1 MTAPEHYQKC
11 TAIIEPKDLLQYFPF
26 FLGNAVKYILRY
38 PYKGQ
43 AYSDL
48 VKALDY
54 LEWAKERKES
64 PEYGAFYL
72 VPAFKNEI
80 LNTLIPKTAIEP
92 INYDDAIAAVNRVL
106 DDVICEEEAKERD
119 KEETF

>member
-48 VKALDY
+48 NKAMDY

-64 PEYGAFYL
+64 PEYGAFFL
-72 VPAFKNEI
+72 VPAFKNHLLEK
-80 LNTLIPKTAIEP
+80 LIPKNAIEP
-92 INYDDAIAAVNRVL
+92 INYDVAMTEINFILEELA
-106 DDVICEEEAKERD
+106 CEEEAKERD
-119 KEETF
+119 KEEVF